1 MKTKILNKKE
11 LFEEIDELIRGGK
24 EITIRH
30 STTGSGEG
38 KCAIKGIYT
47 ITYEGE

>member
-1 MKTKILNKKE
+1 METKILNKKE

-38 KCAIKGIYT
+38 KCAVKGIYT
-47 ITYEGE
+47 IEGE